1 MNLYRDL
8 DSLPDRFCHG
18 AVAIG
23 NFDGVHLGH
32 VRIVQR
38 LLAMARELGG
48 AALAF
53 TFDPHPARLL
63 HPELAPAPLCWTE
76 RKAQLL
82 GELGVDAVLA
92 YPTDGA
98 LLRLEAREFF
108 DRIVLGRLRA
118 RGLVEGRNFFFG
130 HDRQGT
136 VEVLRRFCDQAGLK
150 LDPVEPVE
158 IGGRIVSSSLVRRL
172 VAAGEIEEVAA
183 AVDPAVLHP
192 RHGRPRRRAG
202 QQARLS
208 DGQHRADRHAAAGGR
223 HLRGRGPVGRP
234 PARGRA
240 VDRPQSDLRRTGPE
254 GRGPRVGFRRRFV
267 RPAL

>member
-1 MNLYRDL
+1 MRNRKRPHRFFIRYHLSFPNPQSPSHPAPVNLYRDL

-23 NFDGVHLGH
+23 NFDGVHQGH

-63 HPELAPAPLCWTE
+63 HPEQAPAPLCWTE

-82 GELGVDAVLA
+82 GQLGVDAVLA
-92 YPTDGA
+92 YPTDAA

-136 VEVLRRFCDQAGLK
+136 VEVLRRFCDQAG
-150 LDPVEPVE
+150 
-158 IGGRIVSSSLVRRL
+158 
-172 VAAGEIEEVAA
+172 
-183 AVDPAVLHP
+183 
-192 RHGRPRRRAG
+192 
-202 QQARLS
+202 
-208 DGQHRADRHAAAGGR
+208 
-223 HLRGRGPVGRP
+223 
-234 PARGRA
+234 
-240 VDRPQSDLRRTGPE
+240 
-254 GRGPRVGFRRRFV
+254 
-267 RPAL
+267 